1 MPRCQILNFT
11 EFYLQSRVARA
22 SRKHQAPPHGC
33 MLPCRGVCRRA
44 LRRRL
49 AQHAPLSAREAPLP
63 ERRPRRCRRCRHR
76 RSQRYRRRAH
86 TAQSARARAQAS
98 VRRERGG
105 FLSRRAHRRSRGGSR
120 RTQKQPAGSPRH
132 EDPAGSKEAAPKESP
147 AQLSRSC
154 CCCGIVDRKPSGRH
168 AAAMARE
175 AAAGGTS
182 GCCSACRQSLL
193 LPLLRVCMPRWA
205 GTLLPVAAAGD
216 WVDEGAHLMS
226 ASVVS
231 GRGQSERCCCG
242 CPWRRPRGRRQTART
257 YFGFWERRCG
267 HVILAGF

>member
-1 MPRCQILNFT
+1 M
-11 EFYLQSRVARA
+11 
-22 SRKHQAPPHGC
+22 
-33 MLPCRGVCRRA
+33 
-44 LRRRL
+44 
-49 AQHAPLSAREAPLP
+49 
-63 ERRPRRCRRCRHR
+63 
-76 RSQRYRRRAH
+76 
-86 TAQSARARAQAS
+86 
-98 VRRERGG
+98 RRERGG

-147 AQLSRSC
+147 AQLSRGC

-257 YFGFWERRCG
+257 YFGSASAATSYLQGFERKKGPIVQRRRL
-267 HVILAGF
+267 HLALG